1 MKKIKTEP
9 KIDFERNRQLKK
21 VFKNYDKTF
30 SMVLDKPDYWRKKHL
45 TKFQNYTWKLM
56 KRSMRKIPSV
66 SRKVVRFH
74 KNQLIEKQ
82 KKQEKEA
89 LKLTDKRKA
98 ILKGL
103 KFKRAELSKIDF
115 SSLNF
120 VSSLPRGVP
129 PTNVGECQGK

>member
-1 MKKIKTEP
+1 METYE
-9 KIDFERNRQLKK
+9 
-21 VFKNYDKTF
+21 T
-30 SMVLDKPDYWRKKHL
+30 
-45 TKFQNYTWKLM
+45 
-56 KRSMRKIPSV
+56 
-66 SRKVVRFH
+66 
-74 KNQLIEKQ
+74 QLIEKQ

>member
-56 KRSMRKIPSV
+56 KRS
-66 SRKVVRFH
+66 
-74 KNQLIEKQ
+74 
-82 KKQEKEA
+82 
-89 LKLTDKRKA
+89 
-98 ILKGL
+98 
-103 KFKRAELSKIDF
+103 
-115 SSLNF
+115 
-120 VSSLPRGVP
+120 
-129 PTNVGECQGK
+129 